1 MRNCKMVDNGQMVFE
16 EVFDPF
22 PTEDVF
28 SEDDL
33 CLDDSYK
40 KLSKELFGET
50 EEKMADLIR
59 DLKDATQKKG
69 IEIPGNRSIQRSAK
83 RRG

>member
-1 MRNCKMVDNGQMVFE
+1 MRNCKMVENGNGKMVFE

-33 CLDDSYK
+33 CLDEKYK

-50 EEKMADLIR
+50 EERMADLIR
-59 DLKDATQKKG
+59 DLKEATQKKG
-69 IEIPGNRSIQRSAK
+69 IEIPGNRSV
-83 RRG
+83 